1 MKSKRSSVEGS
12 QIGGG
17 EIGGGEVVTPSIFR
31 VDGLY

>member
-12 QIGGG
+12 QIRGG

-31 VDGLY
+31 VDGLH

>member
-12 QIGGG
+12 RIGGS
-17 EIGGGEVVTPSIFR
+17 EIGGGEVVTPSIFL

>member
-12 QIGGG
+12 RIGGG
-17 EIGGGEVVTPSIFR
+17 EIGGGAVVTPSIFR